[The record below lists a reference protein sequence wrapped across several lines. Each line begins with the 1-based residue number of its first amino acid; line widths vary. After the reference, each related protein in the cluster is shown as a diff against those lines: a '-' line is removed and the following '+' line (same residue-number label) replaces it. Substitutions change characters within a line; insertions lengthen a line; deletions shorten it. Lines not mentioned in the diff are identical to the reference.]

1 MFMACL
7 VVGTLATV
15 FRRDLIILMVNR
27 MSIAVQQD
35 YGSSEFWTEL
45 LDLLQTRLKCCAVE
59 DNQADLYLR
68 SVWYSRQIHQSSIF
82 GTNSIRLLS
91 QEQDN
96 SLGIPNVVNVPS
108 SCCVFSLETM
118 EFLNR
123 TVCQTGSLKSNLN
136 PYLNPHGCANVII
149 ALLYQYFIP
158 LIIMVVILA
167 VLMMAGLILGLL
179 LLRSFSVEDY
189 PEINLRENA

>member
-1 MFMACL
+1 YNNIYFTYE
-7 VVGTLATV
+7 V
-15 FRRDLIILMVNR
+15 I
-27 MSIAVQQD
+27 
-35 YGSSEFWTEL
+35 SSFL
-45 LDLLQTRLKCCAVE
+45 KFQLKCCAVE

-136 PYLNPHGCANVII
+136 PYLNPHKC
-149 ALLYQYFIP
+149 LYWIFCKIFNLFVQYYCHKQKK
-158 LIIMVVILA
+158 
-167 VLMMAGLILGLL
+167 
-179 LLRSFSVEDY
+179 VED
-189 PEINLRENA
+189 NKNVDD